1 MVLVKREK
9 SWAGSIQPLSHP
21 SGRTT
26 FPFTPSSCFQDLLTS
41 SGNYK
46 CAWLMQEVVHKGYV
60 RWGPN
65 KILEYI
71 QVLFLL
77 AAAVG
82 KLWLNAHRKDNM
94 QSVGSGA
101 GEEWCLFHWSLE
113 YSDSALLFQYYL
125 SGLQLPLSPASSL
138 VSVWGLVVEGS
149 WEWLEISLYFLLNV
163 LLLPCV
169 FSLLSHRLSKL
180 KNQ

>member
-26 FPFTPSSCFQDLLTS
+26 FSFTPSSCFQDLLTS
-41 SGNYK
+41 GNYK
-46 CAWLMQEVVHKGYV
+46 RAWLMQEVVHKGYV

-94 QSVGSGA
+94 QSMGGMGGWWRMMLVPLEPGVFWFCSPFPVLSFWAPTTSLTCLQSGICMRIGSGREL
-101 GEEWCLFHWSLE
+101 GMVGDLF
-113 YSDSALLFQYYL
+113 
-125 SGLQLPLSPASSL
+125 
-138 VSVWGLVVEGS
+138 
-149 WEWLEISLYFLLNV
+149 
-163 LLLPCV
+163 V
-169 FSLLSHRLSKL
+169 FSTKCFTPAMCFSSPKP
-180 KNQ
+180 